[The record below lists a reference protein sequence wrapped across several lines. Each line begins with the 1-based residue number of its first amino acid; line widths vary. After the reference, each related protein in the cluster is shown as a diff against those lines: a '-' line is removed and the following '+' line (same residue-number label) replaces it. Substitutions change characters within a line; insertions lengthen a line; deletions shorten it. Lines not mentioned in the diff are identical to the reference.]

1 MIKLTENQREI
12 LQGLLDGKE
21 IEVYNNGTWCDFTHF
36 KTPLNHLYNDEKLR
50 IKPRTI
56 IVNGVEVPEPMKV
69 KPENDTQYYTAAP
82 NPGLPLIWF
91 NDGCDNEYLT
101 AGICH
106 STPEAAVLHWE
117 AMIKPSKIVQE

>member
-12 LQGLLDGKE
+12 LQAMLDGKD
-21 IEVYNNGTWCDFTHF
+21 IEY
-36 KTPLNHLYNDEKLR
+36 KELNKWITNENAIGLFMCLHQDIPLR

-69 KPENDTQYYTAAP
+69 KPENGTKYYTAAP
-82 NPGLPLIWF
+82 NPGLCMNWWNDNCDIKHF
-91 NDGCDNEYLT
+91 N

-106 STPEAAVLHWE
+106 STPEAATLHWE